1 VYRHRIEYGE
11 ELELIRSHLFY
22 LSGCNLRCAFC
33 IAEEDGFD
41 PERGE
46 PLTGGFLAEAIA
58 WGRQRGAC
66 NIQWVGG
73 EPSIHIPAILQ
84 AMEACSNLPPVVWKS
99 NFYGTRQAMDLLE
112 DAVDVYVA
120 DLKFGN
126 DQCARRIAAV
136 DRYLEIVLRNL
147 MLAADRGDLIVRHLL
162 LPGHFDCCYRPIVRW
177 MRQNMRETK
186 FNVLGGYLPCWQASR
201 YAELASLPDR
211 GSLARARRLAHEH
224 ELNVI
229 R

>member
-1 VYRHRIEYGE
+1 
-11 ELELIRSHLFY
+11 LE
-22 LSGCNLRCAFC
+22 
-33 IAEEDGFD
+33 
-41 PERGE
+41 
-46 PLTGGFLAEAIA
+46 
-58 WGRQRGAC
+58 
-66 NIQWVGG
+66 
-73 EPSIHIPAILQ
+73 AILQ
-84 AMEACSNLPPVVWKS
+84 AMDACGDLPPVVWKS
-99 NFYGTRQAMDLLE
+99 NFYGTPTAMDLLA

-126 DQCARRIAAV
+126 NHCARRIAAV
-136 DRYLEIVLRNL
+136 ERYSEIVLRNL
-147 MLAADRGDLIVRHLL
+147 AIAADRGELIVRHLL

-211 GSLARARRLAHEH
+211 GSLTKARRMAMENG
-224 ELNVI
+224 LNLI